1 MSCFAGSAGGLV
13 GVKRMKKFPKTLV
26 VLAVGVSGMALVAG
40 ATGASTGGVKV
51 IRPHGLVA
59 ALAFDGGRVA
69 YSAGS
74 IVVWTLRSGKTA
86 KVSGRQ
92 TAGDGNVLELAIAGS
107 QVAWHMNAFG
117 NSESDDYLFTSSL
130 SKPKERLAA
139 KAFRY
144 GDACGAA
151 TGPGACVGPWISGV
165 VASGNRI
172 LVNRW
177 RTNSTGSITHAGLY
191 ALNGTRFTP
200 VATGAGTVRAVAAD
214 PKHVAVLHPD
224 GTIGLY
230 STAGKPQAEVTPSAQ
245 AERVAL
251 SGHNLVVLEP
261 HGKLALY
268 GTRTGSLRKTF
279 TLHGNPDLLL
289 GQALAV
295 QGNIAVYSTP
305 ARFSKNTDGESIV
318 SESAI
323 RALNL
328 SNGKDRSVGRLPG
341 QINLT
346 RINSIGLVY
355 TNNNWTDKNGYEN
368 KLVFVPFKQVA
379 AAVS

>member
-1 MSCFAGSAGGLV
+1 
-13 GVKRMKKFPKTLV
+13 MKVPKTLV
-26 VLAVGVSGMALVAG
+26 VLATGVSAMALVAG
-40 ATGASTGGVKV
+40 ATGASTGGAKV
-51 IRPHGLVA
+51 IRPHGNGLVV
-59 ALAFDGGRVA
+59 ALAIDGSRVA
-69 YSAGS
+69 YGA
-74 IVVWTLRSGKTA
+74 
-86 KVSGRQ
+86 
-92 TAGDGNVLELAIAGS
+92 GNVFAWNVRTGVTTRVSSVLARKGMVTELAIAGS
-107 QVAWHMNAFG
+107 RVAWLNNAFG
-117 NSESDDYLFTSSL
+117 NSESDDYLFTNSV
-130 SKPKERLAA
+130 SKPKERLVA

-230 STAGKPQAEVTPSAQ
+230 STAGKPLAEVTPSAQ

-251 SGHNLVVLEP
+251 SGRNLVVLEP

-268 GTRTGSLRKTF
+268 DTRSGSLRKTF
-279 TLHGNPDLLL
+279 SLHGNPDLML

-318 SESAI
+318 SESAT

-328 SNGKDRSVGRLPG
+328 TNGKDRVVGRLPG
-341 QINLT
+341 QINLI
-346 RINSIGLVY
+346 RIDSTGLVY